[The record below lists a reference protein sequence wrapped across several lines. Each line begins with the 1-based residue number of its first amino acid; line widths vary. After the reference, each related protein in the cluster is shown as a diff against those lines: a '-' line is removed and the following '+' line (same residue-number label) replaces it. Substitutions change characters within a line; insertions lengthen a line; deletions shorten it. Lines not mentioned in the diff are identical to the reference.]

1 MTLDVNLAKNQ
12 WHIWNQH
19 PWIMYIWCITLILKK
34 KSQLYRVSQ
43 GFCTTYRV
51 TLRMK
56 PPMIFQMVKI
66 QQVISIDDVSIEI
79 WDCGD
84 QWRNDRPR
92 RPRNAGGRRPKGGA
106 RRAPR
111 RISMAP
117 VGRQAGFWIRL
128 KGALKVF
135 GSAQRAPWL
144 FEGAPSGRPLQF
156 GGGAPRALRRRQWK
170 SWKNILFNL

>member
-1 MTLDVNLAKNQ
+1 MIDLEMRDIRRLYDQTLKGRFADT
-12 WHIWNQH
+12 
-19 PWIMYIWCITLILKK
+19 PW
-34 KSQLYRVSQ
+34 RH
-43 GFCTTYRV
+43 
-51 TLRMK
+51 
-56 PPMIFQMVKI
+56 
-66 QQVISIDDVSIEI
+66 
-79 WDCGD
+79 
-84 QWRNDRPR
+84 WRNDRPR

-170 SWKNILFNL
+170 SWKIFCLIYRAFLYLVSCAHSIFESLHFVWGLTDRKQLWLLSSSRNLNSSSVPGSVE